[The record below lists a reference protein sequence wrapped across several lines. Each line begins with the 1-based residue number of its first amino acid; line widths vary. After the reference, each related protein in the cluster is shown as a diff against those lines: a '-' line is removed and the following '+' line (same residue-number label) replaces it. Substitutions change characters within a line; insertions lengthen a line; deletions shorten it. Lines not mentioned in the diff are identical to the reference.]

1 MFKLLKVGKN
11 ELGNNKRE
19 KNVDEKKKDNLMR
32 NLGLRSLQ
40 DKS

>member
-1 MFKLLKVGKN
+1 MFKLLKVGNN
-11 ELGNNKRE
+11 ELGNHKRE